1 MKYFSRYNYGI
12 TVNSSIDVFILTCII
27 SISILPHIAFL
38 DGKRMQGSNRQ
49 HDVDQTNG
57 TQPLKGLFCNIAY

>member
-1 MKYFSRYNYGI
+1 MF
-12 TVNSSIDVFILTCII
+12 TLTCII
-27 SISILPHIAFL
+27 TIFILPHIAVL
-38 DGKRMQGSNRQ
+38 DGKRMQGSNRH